1 MTKARIDET
10 PAAAESHPSEVLG
23 AVEKKQRRVWLY
35 YVAIFVVAIVVLWV
49 FAGRFGD
56 DPRMVESPL
65 IGQPLPEL
73 TLEYLEQDGSL
84 NFADLKGRALVINF
98 WASWCFPCR
107 AEHPALNAAAAMYED
122 QGVHF
127 IGISYQDRKE
137 AAVGFLDEFGRGT
150 NYSYVMDT
158 DSRTIVELGVFGVP
172 ETYFVDKNGVIR
184 GRHQGAVD
192 PVVLAENIEEA
203 LTPLAP

>member
-1 MTKARIDET
+1 MTKTDNDLAHGAD
-10 PAAAESHPSEVLG
+10 ESHPGEVLG
-23 AVEKKQRRVWLY
+23 ADTKNPRRVWVY
-35 YVAIFVVAIVVLWV
+35 YAAIGVLAIVVFAV
-49 FAGRFGD
+49 FTSRFGD

-73 TLEYLEQDGSL
+73 TLEYLEQEGSL

-107 AEHPALNAAAAMYED
+107 SEHPFLNAAAAKYED

-127 IGISYQDRKE
+127 VGIVYQDSRE
-137 AAVGFLDEFGRGT
+137 RASGFLDEFGRGT

-158 DSRTIVELGVFGVP
+158 DSRTIIELGVFGVP
-172 ETYFVDKNGVIR
+172 ETYFVDKNGIIR
-184 GRHQGAVD
+184 GRFQGAVD
-192 PVVLAENIEEA
+192 AAVLAESI
-203 LTPLAP
+203 